1 MVKKDDN
8 AYLNEPAPPLRQPRG
23 NLLSGW
29 LIFLGAANLLGI
41 IRSLEG
47 GNLLALGWGLFGI
60 ICVLGIWR
68 WFKWAYF
75 AIYIG
80 FMFNIAGSLDVA
92 ARGDI
97 TAAISGILFQL
108 TYMGVT
114 YTLIHHRLNEFR

>member
-8 AYLNEPAPPLRQPRG
+8 LYLNEPAPPMRQPRG

-29 LIFLGAANLLGI
+29 LFFLGVANILGI

-47 GNLLALGWGLFGI
+47 GNVLALGWGLFGI
-60 ICVLGIWR
+60 ICVLGIAR

-80 FMFNIAGSLDVA
+80 FMFNIASSLDVA
-92 ARGDI
+92 ARGD
-97 TAAISGILFQL
+97 THGGLVGILFQL

-114 YTLIHHRLNEFR
+114 YVLIHHRLNEFR